1 MIFILGLTV
10 IIYSV
15 TLGYTIFN
23 LRKSAISE
31 AKKLADT
38 YASDKANDI
47 KAKLDEDMAIVRAM
61 ALIMNDYVNLPTDQR
76 VDMQF
81 KLMKNVLREHPKY
94 EAVWMSWQLQ
104 YIDTAW
110 TKDYGRLSINSYWDG
125 DQIKTSEERKDLNGF
140 VRDGL
145 YYRLL
150 MDKKEVLT
158 EPYEFDSYG
167 LDDDAMLLAVS
178 PVKTLVNQNGEAIG
192 VLGTDL
198 SLEEYSKMTNIE
210 GYEHGYAFLAS
221 NNGTI
226 VAHKD
231 ATLTNQPLSKLSYY
245 ETLDFNLLNKVKTGE
260 AISFSTYSEE
270 FDGDVY
276 ISIAPI
282 QVGRS
287 DSPWSVGIV
296 VPYAEITSTVN
307 ATFWFMI
314 VVAIIGLTLLTVVIL
329 KISND
334 ISNSLEQTSVLLKDI
349 SVGDINLENKLTED
363 SNNRLG
369 QMSKSVNTL
378 MDELHKKANFAKLIG
393 EGNLDAD
400 FEVAGDNDVLGHSL
414 LEMRNSLKTATTEQ
428 RRRTWSNEGLAR
440 FADIL
445 QSESENLEALCADI
459 ISNLVGYLKI
469 VQGGIFLINDDDE
482 KDRFIE
488 LKGAYAYD
496 RKKFINKRIEIGQ
509 GLVGQ
514 AILEKSYIYL
524 KDVPQDYIHIT
535 SGLGQAN
542 PNTILIVPLKLN
554 EEIYGALELVSFNEF
569 EDFEIEFIQK
579 LAENIASTISSA
591 KINYRT
597 KKLLAQSKLQA
608 EELQGQEEEMR
619 QNMEEL
625 QATQEEMMRKEREY
639 IEKIERLENQLQKEK
654 A

>member
-400 FEVAGDNDVLGHSL
+400 FEVAGNNDVLGHSL